1 MTEGAGSTERESLKA
16 LVEELE
22 RECPEPTVEEL
33 EGLLHA
39 LGADTEPAAN
49 DAEIL
54 AGLVE
59 ELERSAAAGPGPGSG
74 KGSPPVAAPGP
85 S

>member
-1 MTEGAGSTERESLKA
+1 MSEGAGSTERESLKA

-33 EGLLHA
+33 E
-39 LGADTEPAAN
+39 
-49 DAEIL
+49 
-54 AGLVE
+54 
-59 ELERSAAAGPGPGSG
+59 RSAAAGPGPGSG

>member
-1 MTEGAGSTERESLKA
+1 MSAESESLKA

-39 LGADTEPAAN
+39 LGAA
-49 DAEIL
+49 L
-54 AGLVE
+54 LG
-59 ELERSAAAGPGPGSG
+59 R
-74 KGSPPVAAPGP
+74 PPRPRMV
-85 S
+85 